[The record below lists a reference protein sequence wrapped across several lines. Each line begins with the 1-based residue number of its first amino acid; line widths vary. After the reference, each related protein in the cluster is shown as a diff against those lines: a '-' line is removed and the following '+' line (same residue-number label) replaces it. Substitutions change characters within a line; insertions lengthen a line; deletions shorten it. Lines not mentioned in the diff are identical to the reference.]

1 MLAGSPSIIMSHS
14 VVVLYYILLVPTVSG
29 DID

>member
-14 VVVLYYILLVPTVSG
+14 VVLYYILLVPTVSG